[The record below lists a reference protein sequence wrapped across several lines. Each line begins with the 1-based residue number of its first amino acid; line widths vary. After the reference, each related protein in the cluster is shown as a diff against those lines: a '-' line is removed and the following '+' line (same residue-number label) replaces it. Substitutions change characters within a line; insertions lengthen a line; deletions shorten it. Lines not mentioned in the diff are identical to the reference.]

1 MIGPFLAFVLGMV
14 ILALAFYILAGS
26 SPKTSKPAVTV
37 DDYAKAREGLE
48 LVFFETAAI
57 ETICSVED
65 LNFIARAGNDDVRRL
80 FLKERKRLALLWLR
94 KTQKVVAQLMD
105 LHLRLASYTYDPNPG
120 FELELNAKYGAFV
133 VLSNIVLLV
142 LWVAGPFKGRRSIA
156 YAIRTSG
163 HFCMVFS
170 LRLERLN
177 PTRPGSSR
185 ESLVH

>member
-94 KTQKVVAQLMD
+94 KTQKQVAQLMD
-105 LHLRLASYTYDPNPG
+105 LHLRLANYTYDPNPG
-120 FELELNAKYGAFV
+120 FELELNAKYAAFV
-133 VLSNIVLLV
+133 VVSNIVLLL
-142 LWVAGPFKGRRSIA
+142 LWVAGPFMATRTIA
-156 YAIRTSG
+156 YTIRATG
-163 HFCMVFS
+163 DFCSVFS
-170 LRLERLN
+170 LRLERVN
-177 PTRPGSSR
+177 PTRLSSDP
-185 ESLVH
+185 ECLIH